1 MRVER
6 SGGTRPDSSAFEVLT
21 MGRIGVDL
29 YPQQVGV
36 GLDEVESFAKYLG
49 GSASNVAVA
58 AARYGRR
65 TAVPTPTR
73 APPFRPLPHTSLPR
87 YRRSPPH
94 SPAEPHHP

>member
-36 GLDEVESFAKYLG
+36 GPDEVESFAKYLG

-58 AARYGRR
+58 AAREGRR
-65 TAVPTPTR
+65 PAALTRTAD
-73 APPFRPLPHTSLPR
+73 PPFGPFLHQPLRRCRVDPR
-87 YRRSPPH
+87 DASAVAGP
-94 SPAEPHHP
+94 